1 MANDWLELRQHADT
15 GIETIRAHF
24 EGHAYDPHWHDSYL
38 VGITLSGTQEF
49 HCRRER
55 HRSTPGDAFLLEPG
69 EIHDGDAPVEGGFT
83 YLTFYLDEAWLS
95 STLRGLYESVPCS
108 YSLHFSRT
116 MAREPQLAGAIAR
129 TFHALHSEEMR
140 IVQQSTMDDLLGQLT
155 RHSQWRKRLPSHL
168 QSAAVAHRARDYLH
182 AHMGENI
189 GLSDLARETGT
200 DRFTL
205 TRCFKREFHL
215 PPCLAYSTAAGQC
228 PKYAGARRTTGD
240 VAAAL
245 GFADQS
251 HLGAGSSGHIGYRQ
265 PITGNFAQIFQTT
278 SVNNAKVTGRRIRS
292 PDCEYTLQLPAI
304 YVVCLCG
311 VDNARPDQYSD
322 PYQQSTLWHQ
332 GHATC
337 GGGACVAA
345 SLIVFIS
352 GAGAGEVL
360 RGYPL
365 LREGMSWA
373 GALWLSWMS
382 WQLFTAPAADL
393 NEKSGEPFSGKAAA
407 MLQLINPKTWMMALA
422 VVSLFAP
429 NGAHPVRE
437 VSFLSLSFLL
447 ISVLCLGAWTLL
459 GKAVNR
465 LFRSAA
471 SLIWFQR
478 AMALCLLISAWAGF
492 MH

>member
-69 EIHDGDAPVEGGFT
+69 EIHDGDAPVAGGFT
-83 YLTFYLDEAWLS
+83 YLTFYLDERWLS

-182 AHMGENI
+182 AHMGDNI

-215 PPCLAYSTAAGQC
+215 SPHAWLIQLRLAN
-228 PKYAGARRTTGD
+228 ARSMLARGEQPAS

-251 HLGAGSSGHIGYRQ
+251 HLGR
-265 PITGNFAQIFQTT
+265 
-278 SVNNAKVTGRRIRS
+278 
-292 PDCEYTLQLPAI
+292 
-304 YVVCLCG
+304 
-311 VDNARPDQYSD
+311 
-322 PYQQSTLWHQ
+322 
-332 GHATC
+332 
-337 GGGACVAA
+337 
-345 SLIVFIS
+345 
-352 GAGAGEVL
+352 
-360 RGYPL
+360 
-365 LREGMSWA
+365 
-373 GALWLSWMS
+373 
-382 WQLFTAPAADL
+382 
-393 NEKSGEPFSGKAAA
+393 
-407 MLQLINPKTWMMALA
+407 
-422 VVSLFAP
+422 
-429 NGAHPVRE
+429 
-437 VSFLSLSFLL
+437 
-447 ISVLCLGAWTLL
+447 
-459 GKAVNR
+459 
-465 LFRSAA
+465 
-471 SLIWFQR
+471 WFQR
-478 AMALCLLISAWAGF
+478 AYRLSPAHYRKLCTNLPDDINK
-492 MH
+492 

>member
-69 EIHDGDAPVEGGFT
+69 EIHDGDAPVAGGFT
-83 YLTFYLDEAWLS
+83 YLTFYLDERWLS

-168 QSAAVAHRARDYLH
+168 QSTAVAHRARDYLH

-189 GLSDLARETGT
+189 GLSDLARETDT

-215 PPCLAYSTAAGQC
+215 SPHAWLIQLRLAN
-228 PKYAGARRTTGD
+228 ARSMLARGEQPAS

-251 HLGAGSSGHIGYRQ
+251 HI
-265 PITGNFAQIFQTT
+265 
-278 SVNNAKVTGRRIRS
+278 
-292 PDCEYTLQLPAI
+292 LP
-304 YVVCLCG
+304 
-311 VDNARPDQYSD
+311 
-322 PYQQSTLWHQ
+322 
-332 GHATC
+332 
-337 GGGACVAA
+337 
-345 SLIVFIS
+345 
-352 GAGAGEVL
+352 
-360 RGYPL
+360 
-365 LREGMSWA
+365 
-373 GALWLSWMS
+373 
-382 WQLFTAPAADL
+382 
-393 NEKSGEPFSGKAAA
+393 
-407 MLQLINPKTWMMALA
+407 
-422 VVSLFAP
+422 
-429 NGAHPVRE
+429 
-437 VSFLSLSFLL
+437 
-447 ISVLCLGAWTLL
+447 
-459 GKAVNR
+459 
-465 LFRSAA
+465 
-471 SLIWFQR
+471 
-478 AMALCLLISAWAGF
+478 
-492 MH
+492 

>member
-83 YLTFYLDEAWLS
+83 YLTFYLDERWLS

-116 MAREPQLAGAIAR
+116 MAREPQLAGTIAR

-182 AHMGENI
+182 AHMGDNI

-215 PPCLAYSTAAGQC
+215 SPHAWLIQLRLAN
-228 PKYAGARRTTGD
+228 ARSMLARGEQPAS

-251 HLGAGSSGHIGYRQ
+251 HLGR
-265 PITGNFAQIFQTT
+265 
-278 SVNNAKVTGRRIRS
+278 
-292 PDCEYTLQLPAI
+292 
-304 YVVCLCG
+304 
-311 VDNARPDQYSD
+311 
-322 PYQQSTLWHQ
+322 
-332 GHATC
+332 
-337 GGGACVAA
+337 
-345 SLIVFIS
+345 
-352 GAGAGEVL
+352 
-360 RGYPL
+360 
-365 LREGMSWA
+365 
-373 GALWLSWMS
+373 
-382 WQLFTAPAADL
+382 
-393 NEKSGEPFSGKAAA
+393 
-407 MLQLINPKTWMMALA
+407 
-422 VVSLFAP
+422 
-429 NGAHPVRE
+429 
-437 VSFLSLSFLL
+437 
-447 ISVLCLGAWTLL
+447 
-459 GKAVNR
+459 
-465 LFRSAA
+465 
-471 SLIWFQR
+471 WFQR
-478 AMALCLLISAWAGF
+478 AYRLSPAHYRKLCTNLPDDISK
-492 MH
+492 

>member
-83 YLTFYLDEAWLS
+83 YLTFYLDEVWLS

-182 AHMGENI
+182 AHMGDNI

-215 PPCLAYSTAAGQC
+215 SPHAWLIQLRLAN
-228 PKYAGARRTTGD
+228 ARSMLARGEQPAS

-251 HLGAGSSGHIGYRQ
+251 HLGR
-265 PITGNFAQIFQTT
+265 
-278 SVNNAKVTGRRIRS
+278 
-292 PDCEYTLQLPAI
+292 
-304 YVVCLCG
+304 
-311 VDNARPDQYSD
+311 
-322 PYQQSTLWHQ
+322 
-332 GHATC
+332 
-337 GGGACVAA
+337 
-345 SLIVFIS
+345 
-352 GAGAGEVL
+352 
-360 RGYPL
+360 
-365 LREGMSWA
+365 
-373 GALWLSWMS
+373 
-382 WQLFTAPAADL
+382 
-393 NEKSGEPFSGKAAA
+393 
-407 MLQLINPKTWMMALA
+407 
-422 VVSLFAP
+422 
-429 NGAHPVRE
+429 
-437 VSFLSLSFLL
+437 
-447 ISVLCLGAWTLL
+447 
-459 GKAVNR
+459 
-465 LFRSAA
+465 
-471 SLIWFQR
+471 WFQR
-478 AMALCLLISAWAGF
+478 AYRLSPAHYRKLCTNLPDDISK
-492 MH
+492 

>member
-69 EIHDGDAPVEGGFT
+69 EIHDGDAPVAGGFT
-83 YLTFYLDEAWLS
+83 YLTFYLDERWLS

-168 QSAAVAHRARDYLH
+168 QSTAVAHRARDYLH

-189 GLSDLARETGT
+189 GLSDLARETDT

-215 PPCLAYSTAAGQC
+215 SPHAWLIQLRLAN
-228 PKYAGARRTTGD
+228 ARSMLARGEQPAS

-251 HLGAGSSGHIGYRQ
+251 HLGR
-265 PITGNFAQIFQTT
+265 
-278 SVNNAKVTGRRIRS
+278 
-292 PDCEYTLQLPAI
+292 
-304 YVVCLCG
+304 
-311 VDNARPDQYSD
+311 
-322 PYQQSTLWHQ
+322 
-332 GHATC
+332 
-337 GGGACVAA
+337 
-345 SLIVFIS
+345 
-352 GAGAGEVL
+352 
-360 RGYPL
+360 
-365 LREGMSWA
+365 
-373 GALWLSWMS
+373 
-382 WQLFTAPAADL
+382 
-393 NEKSGEPFSGKAAA
+393 
-407 MLQLINPKTWMMALA
+407 
-422 VVSLFAP
+422 
-429 NGAHPVRE
+429 
-437 VSFLSLSFLL
+437 
-447 ISVLCLGAWTLL
+447 
-459 GKAVNR
+459 
-465 LFRSAA
+465 
-471 SLIWFQR
+471 WFQR
-478 AMALCLLISAWAGF
+478 AYRLSPAYYRKLCTNLPDDINK
-492 MH
+492 

>member
-95 STLRGLYESVPCS
+95 STLRGLYESVPSS

-129 TFHALHSEEMR
+129 TFHSLHSEEMR

-215 PPCLAYSTAAGQC
+215 SPHAWLIQLRLAN
-228 PKYAGARRTTGD
+228 ARSMLARGEQPAD
-240 VAAAL
+240 VAATL

-251 HLGAGSSGHIGYRQ
+251 HLGR
-265 PITGNFAQIFQTT
+265 
-278 SVNNAKVTGRRIRS
+278 
-292 PDCEYTLQLPAI
+292 
-304 YVVCLCG
+304 
-311 VDNARPDQYSD
+311 
-322 PYQQSTLWHQ
+322 
-332 GHATC
+332 
-337 GGGACVAA
+337 
-345 SLIVFIS
+345 
-352 GAGAGEVL
+352 
-360 RGYPL
+360 
-365 LREGMSWA
+365 
-373 GALWLSWMS
+373 
-382 WQLFTAPAADL
+382 
-393 NEKSGEPFSGKAAA
+393 
-407 MLQLINPKTWMMALA
+407 
-422 VVSLFAP
+422 
-429 NGAHPVRE
+429 
-437 VSFLSLSFLL
+437 
-447 ISVLCLGAWTLL
+447 
-459 GKAVNR
+459 
-465 LFRSAA
+465 
-471 SLIWFQR
+471 WFQR
-478 AMALCLLISAWAGF
+478 AYRLSPAHYRKLCTNLPDDIRK
-492 MH
+492 

>member
-95 STLRGLYESVPCS
+95 STLRGLYESVPSS

-129 TFHALHSEEMR
+129 TFHSLHSEEMR

-215 PPCLAYSTAAGQC
+215 SPCLAYSTAAGQC
-228 PKYAGARRTTGD
+228 PKHAGARRTTG
-240 VAAAL
+240 
-245 GFADQS
+245 GR
-251 HLGAGSSGHIGYRQ
+251 GGCAGLCRSKPSG
-265 PITGNFAQIFQTT
+265 
-278 SVNNAKVTGRRIRS
+278 
-292 PDCEYTLQLPAI
+292 TLVPA
-304 YVVCLCG
+304 G
-311 VDNARPDQYSD
+311 
-322 PYQQSTLWHQ
+322 
-332 GHATC
+332 
-337 GGGACVAA
+337 
-345 SLIVFIS
+345 
-352 GAGAGEVL
+352 
-360 RGYPL
+360 
-365 LREGMSWA
+365 
-373 GALWLSWMS
+373 
-382 WQLFTAPAADL
+382 
-393 NEKSGEPFSGKAAA
+393 
-407 MLQLINPKTWMMALA
+407 
-422 VVSLFAP
+422 
-429 NGAHPVRE
+429 
-437 VSFLSLSFLL
+437 
-447 ISVLCLGAWTLL
+447 
-459 GKAVNR
+459 
-465 LFRSAA
+465 
-471 SLIWFQR
+471 
-478 AMALCLLISAWAGF
+478 ISAIASPLPETL
-492 MH
+492 HKSSRRHP